1 MPPGTVLVLG
11 AGLAGLAAARTLRD
25 AGRTVVV
32 LDKGRGPG
40 GRLATRRLGRA
51 VLDHGAQF
59 FTVRDDALQR
69 QTDDWMA
76 RGLVTEWT
84 RGFGP
89 EPDGHPRYVAVDG
102 MAALAKDL
110 ARGLDVRT
118 RHEVD
123 AIIPTPDGY
132 ALTFV
137 GGSADVV
144 EGAAVVATA
153 PVPQTLAVVRAG
165 GLALDPDLVSG
176 LERIAYHRV
185 LALLVRLDGEPA
197 LAPPGAIQQPE
208 DPTFTFIADNRAKG
222 ISPDPALTF
231 HAAAALS
238 SRLWDRSDRDVTEHL
253 LAEAAPWFGE
263 ARPLEV
269 QLKRWRHAT
278 PVEPWPERAVL
289 AAQRSGPLV
298 LAGDAFGGPKVEGAY
313 RSGLAAAEL
322 LG

>member
-1 MPPGTVLVLG
+1 MPTGTVLVIG
-11 AGLAGLAAARTLRD
+11 AGLAGLAAARTLHD

-59 FTVRDDALQR
+59 FTVRDEALQR

-89 EPDGHPRYVAVDG
+89 EPDGHPRYVAVGG

-110 ARGLDVRT
+110 AQGLDVRN
-118 RHEVD
+118 RLEVD
-123 AIIPTPDGY
+123 AVIPTPDGY

-144 EGAAVVATA
+144 EGTAVVATA
-153 PVPQTLAVVRAG
+153 PVPQTLALVLAG
-165 GLALDPDLVSG
+165 GVALDPDVGSG

-185 LALLVRLDGEPA
+185 LALLVRLDAEPA
-197 LAPPGAIQQPE
+197 LPPPGAIQQPE

-222 ISPDPALTF
+222 ISPEAAVTF
-231 HAAAALS
+231 HAAVELS
-238 SRLWDRSDRDVTEHL
+238 SLLWDRSDRDVTEHL
-253 LAEAAPWFGE
+253 LAQAAPWLGE

-269 QLKRWRHAT
+269 QLKRWRYAT
-278 PVEPWPERAVL
+278 PVEPWPERAVV
-289 AAQRSGPLV
+289 AAQRTGPLV
-298 LAGDAFGGPKVEGAY
+298 LAGDAFGGPRFEGAY
-313 RSGLAAAEL
+313 RSGLAAAAL
-322 LG
+322 LV